1 MFFGGCPFDCYLQP
15 RFDQAHHRGIVHAP
29 CDTLHQFAVWYG
41 IDATAQV
48 GVNSLQQSADAPD
61 RVVRG
66 ELRSMGT
73 LFFKRFDRIVL
84 AWGPIPA
91 QHRLVK
97 RSIFVNCIH
106 RVIRP
111 GLCLFSTG

>member
-1 MFFGGCPFDCYLQP
+1 
-15 RFDQAHHRGIVHAP
+15 
-29 CDTLHQFAVWYG
+29 
-41 IDATAQV
+41 
-48 GVNSLQQSADAPD
+48 
-61 RVVRG
+61 
-66 ELRSMGT
+66 
-73 LFFKRFDRIVL
+73 L